1 MHESIRNGI
10 NRREMMA
17 CGMGAAAMAAGLCP
31 KRAAAQASS
40 RAKDAPTSPVSILR
54 CESFE
59 PRTLRRKFDQLLDLI
74 GGVDRMVRG
83 KTVTVKINLTGMQWK
98 DFAGM
103 PAYETYQTHPNT
115 LAALCAVL
123 DDAGAKRIVVVENL
137 YWDRPIEA
145 SMIDAGWDLK
155 AIASAGG
162 QKVVWEDTRNRGP
175 WPSYSRFNVP
185 WGGYIYPAFDMNQR
199 FEKTD
204 VLVSL
209 SKLKQH
215 ARAGVT
221 MTAKNFFGN
230 TPCSLYGNDAPSEN
244 ALSHRTN
251 MFHAGRT
258 SVPDG
263 VPAEL
268 DHGSPDGSEFR
279 VPRIVAD
286 IYGAR
291 PADLSLVDGI
301 RSISGGEGFWNR
313 GVKVVEPKLLLAG
326 KNGVTTD
333 AVSTAAMGFDPMAP
347 SGQFPFPGD
356 NHLALLAE
364 GGIGTN
370 DLERIEVVGLPL
382 NEAVYP
388 YQPQPAAG

>member
-1 MHESIRNGI
+1 MQTKI

-31 KRAAAQASS
+31 KRAAAAQAAA

-59 PRTLRRKFDQLLDLI
+59 PQLLRRKFDELLDLI
-74 GGVDRMVRG
+74 GGIDAMVRG

-137 YWDRPIEA
+137 YWDRPVEA
-145 SMIDAGWDLK
+145 SMIDAGWDVK
-155 AIASAGG
+155 AIESAGG
-162 QKVVWEDTRNRGP
+162 HKVTWEDTRNRGG

-185 WGGYIYPAFDMNQR
+185 WGGFVYPAFDLNQR
-199 FEKTD
+199 FEKAD

-215 ARAGVT
+215 ACAGVT
-221 MTAKNFFGN
+221 MTAKNFFGI

-244 ALSHRTN
+244 PLSHRTN

-263 VPAEL
+263 VPAEIEH
-268 DHGSPDGSEFR
+268 DVPADARFR

-291 PADLSLVDGI
+291 PADLALVDGI

-313 GVKVVEPKLLLAG
+313 GVKAVEPKLLLAG
-326 KNGVTTD
+326 KNGITTD

-347 SGQFPFPGD
+347 HGQFPFPGD
-356 NHLALLAE
+356 NHLTLLAE

-370 DLERIEVVGLPL
+370 DLQRIEVVGLPL

-388 YQPQPAAG
+388 YQPQRTAAG